1 MSPVNLIWVTYKD
14 SMNITYFGAIHKKV
28 TFQEG
33 TSTNSQVTKN
43 KNKSK
48 PKAVEK
54 EAFVKTV
61 FERPSKRVSKKVTK
75 ELSQKSNNVSS
86 KQPLENAVDKQIE
99 KSDMV
104 DFTSEVVPLKPK
116 KIKKKV
122 KSRRENYDVVDPK
135 MNKRKVVGVL
145 K

>member
-54 EAFVKTV
+54 EASTKNVPM
-61 FERPSKRVSKKVTK
+61 RSSKRKLLIRQS
-75 ELSQKSNNVSS
+75 
-86 KQPLENAVDKQIE
+86 
-99 KSDMV
+99 
-104 DFTSEVVPLKPK
+104 
-116 KIKKKV
+116 
-122 KSRRENYDVVDPK
+122 
-135 MNKRKVVGVL
+135 RKVLWKILL
-145 K
+145 KRFFLQNLKDYDESQIPRRSS